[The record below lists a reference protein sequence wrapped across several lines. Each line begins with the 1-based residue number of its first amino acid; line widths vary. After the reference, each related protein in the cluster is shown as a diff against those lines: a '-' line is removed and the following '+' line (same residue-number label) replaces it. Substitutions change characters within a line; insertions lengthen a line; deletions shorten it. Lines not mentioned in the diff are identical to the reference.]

1 MNEEVNPMAL
11 DVRVE
16 RKGPLLIVRGEPA
29 PLALPKEA
37 KTFEG
42 RCTRCGKM
50 WRYRVGDIDAH
61 EVVSDATEA
70 KARALNLFAA
80 YTRKGIGPCCIPP
93 NDRIYI
99 AKHAG
104 SVYYERLD

>member
-1 MNEEVNPMAL
+1 MSI
-11 DVRVE
+11 DVSLE
-16 RKGPLLIVRGEPA
+16 RSRTSPLIIVKAHA
-29 PLALPKEA
+29 PLSLPKEA
-37 KTFEG
+37 KTFHG
-42 RCTRCGKM
+42 RCTVCGKA
-50 WRYRVGDIDAH
+50 WLYRVGDIDAH

-80 YTRKGIGPCCIPP
+80 YTRRGIGPCCMKP
-93 NDRIYI
+93 NDRLFI